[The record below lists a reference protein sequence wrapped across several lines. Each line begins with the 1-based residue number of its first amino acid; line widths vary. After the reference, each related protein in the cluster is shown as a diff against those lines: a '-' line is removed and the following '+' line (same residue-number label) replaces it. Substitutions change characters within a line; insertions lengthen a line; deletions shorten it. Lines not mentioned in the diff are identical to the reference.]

1 MLDPDTGLL
10 FPADLLFVGRV
21 PSLDGSLLGWLGEL
35 DALEALGARTAVP
48 GHGPALVEP
57 ATAIAPL
64 RRYLTALRDG
74 ARGAIAGGR
83 TLAEATETVGLSE
96 RGNWALFDDYNGRNV
111 TQAYKELEWE

>member
-1 MLDPDTGLL
+1 MLDPDAGLL

-21 PSLDGSLLGWLGEL
+21 PSLDGSLVGWLAEL

-48 GHGPALVEP
+48 GHGPALVDP
-57 ATAIAPL
+57 AAAIAPL
-64 RRYLTALRDG
+64 RRYLTTLRDDV
-74 ARGAIAGGR
+74 RRAIAEGR
-83 TLAEATETVGLSE
+83 TLAEATETAGLSE